1 MEKLKKVLLL
11 NAITSAFTGLLL
23 VSFSGLTA
31 ELFGLNTS
39 PINISVGVFLL
50 VYAMFV
56 IYTASKALAH
66 TRVVIILD
74 VAWVVC
80 SAVVLMAYGSKISWV
95 GNLLIM
101 AVALWVGLMAFLQNK
116 FSRHA
121 N

>member
-1 MEKLKKVLLL
+1 MGKLKKVLLL

-39 PINISVGVFLL
+39 PINISVGVFLV
-50 VYAMFV
+50 VYAMYV
-56 IYTASKALAH
+56 IYTALKALSQ
-66 TRVVIILD
+66 TRVVIVLD
-74 VAWVVC
+74 VAWVLC
-80 SAVVLMAYGSKISWV
+80 SAVVLMAYGSKITWL
-95 GNLLIM
+95 GNLLIV

-116 FSRHA
+116 FSRHV